1 MARARTLTICN
12 PRYCVPVND
21 TKALVE
27 IQRLASLGRI
37 ALTDHA
43 IRRMRE
49 RRAGLVDVRRALTS
63 ATAAM
68 TQDRGGWRVDG
79 GRDGDNLTVIVD
91 MEADVIVSTPC
102 FDGGNQ

>member
-1 MARARTLTICN
+1 LSS
-12 PRYCVPVND
+12 
-21 TKALVE
+21 
-27 IQRLASLGRI
+27 QGRI

-68 TQDRGGWRVDG
+68 TQDRGGWRVEG
-79 GRDGDNLTVIVD
+79 GRDRDGDDLTVIVD
-91 MEADVIVSTPC
+91 IEADVIVITL
-102 FDGGNQ
+102 F